1 MQDKS
6 LDGEKIIVENPD
18 LLKPLIPDTEMKE
31 WLISHVGKKEN
42 PENGEV
48 NLEMIIKVMAEEFPE
63 FLLPI
68 AEENFIRGYQQEM
81 MDDPDG
87 LAQAMMD
94 ITHQTHQ
101 HEIDLQTKDEEA

>member
-1 MQDKS
+1 MEYVEAKEYEKNPVLSELVEPNNDLKNM
-6 LDGEKIIVENPD
+6 LVEYVGEKLNPKNDEVTVEMIVEA
-18 LLKPLIPDTEMKE
+18 
-31 WLISHVGKKEN
+31 
-42 PENGEV
+42 
-48 NLEMIIKVMAEEFPE
+48 MAKEFPE
-63 FLLPI
+63 FVLPI
-68 AEENFIRGYQQEM
+68 AEENFIRGYQQAM